1 MWWLIFF
8 LSSQIDLFYEIYC
21 VYHKGVNKYKNGQF
35 LTENFPLKNACEFRN
50 MSMLPRSVHFTTK
63 VPDV

>member
-1 MWWLIFF
+1 M
-8 LSSQIDLFYEIYC
+8 YC

-35 LTENFPLKNACEFRN
+35 LTENFKNACEFRN